1 VQVAPPWGQ
10 YDASKAVNLGTRW
23 SIKPDVG
30 FLKAFGPLTIDLTA
44 AVTLF
49 SRNDDY
55 FGGQTLDQAPLYSAQ
70 TNLSYD
76 FGRGIWAALGVTYYR
91 GGRTTVNDV
100 TKEDALS
107 NSRVGLTVAVPID
120 RYYAVKFNASSGI
133 STRTGTNF
141 DSVSVVLQYRW
152 GAGL

>member
-1 VQVAPPWGQ
+1 
-10 YDASKAVNLGTRW
+10 
-23 SIKPDVG
+23 
-30 FLKAFGPLTIDLTA
+30 
-44 AVTLF
+44 
-49 SRNDDY
+49 
-55 FGGQTLDQAPLYSAQ
+55 
-70 TNLSYD
+70 
-76 FGRGIWAALGVTYYR
+76 
-91 GGRTTVNDV
+91 V

-152 GAGL
+152 GRGS